1 MRHRLFF
8 TLLCIVVVSPVWLQ
22 ADEKYVIAAK
32 LIIKTL
38 RSTIQKETDC
48 KIILDDKTKV
58 MTVQS
63 EFSKFRVK
71 YPDVIAAEV
80 EAKECRNYFTITY
93 KEPKADGKLLFRLD
107 KEDVT
112 EELTQF
118 EQRVGV
124 PVKRVSTTP

>member
-1 MRHRLFF
+1 MWHKLFF
-8 TLLCIVVVSPVWLQ
+8 TLLCIVVVSPIQLQ
-22 ADEKYVIAAK
+22 ADEKYTIHAK

-38 RSTIQKETDC
+38 RSTIQNETDC

-58 MTVQS
+58 MTVHS

-71 YPDVIAAEV
+71 YSDVIAAEV
-80 EAKECRNYFTITY
+80 EAKESRNYFTITY
-93 KEPKADGKLLFRLD
+93 KEPKADSKLFFRLD

-124 PVKRVSTTP
+124 SVKRVGSTP